1 MLRSASGE
9 QVRIGLISRCGRCC
23 AAHMHRLQHIPG
35 LRTPPP
41 WLCGR
46 TLPAMDLRRPQLPRA
61 YAWLLYLWHMQG
73 CSCAHVPRAALEDGV
88 HCGAA
93 GLLPTA
99 RHTSQLKC
107 ESGLS

>member
-41 WLCGR
+41 GCAGGLCQPW
-46 TLPAMDLRRPQLPRA
+46 TCADLSCRAHMRGCCTCGICKAAAVHMCLERRLRMVCTAVLQDYCQLRDTR
-61 YAWLLYLWHMQG
+61 
-73 CSCAHVPRAALEDGV
+73 VN
-88 HCGAA
+88 
-93 GLLPTA
+93 
-99 RHTSQLKC
+99 
-107 ESGLS
+107 